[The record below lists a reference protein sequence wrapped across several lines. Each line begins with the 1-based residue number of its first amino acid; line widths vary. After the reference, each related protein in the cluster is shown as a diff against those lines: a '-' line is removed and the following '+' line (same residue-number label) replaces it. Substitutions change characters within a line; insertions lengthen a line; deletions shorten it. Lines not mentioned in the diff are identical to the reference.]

1 MSERVALGLGDD
13 LVDNITDH
21 GGMVFNTD
29 DIVALCHDGV
39 ELSVSLSKESCQ
51 IVHLSKLS
59 NCLEEFISRA
69 TQLGLEEGEPEDLG
83 VDAL

>member
-13 LVDNITDH
+13 LVDNVADH
-21 GGMVFNTD
+21 GGMVFHTD
-29 DIVALCHDGV
+29 DIVALCHDDV
-39 ELSVSLSKESCQ
+39 EFSVSLSKEGCQ
-51 IVHLSKLS
+51 IVHFSKLS
-59 NCLEEFISRA
+59 NCFKEFISRA